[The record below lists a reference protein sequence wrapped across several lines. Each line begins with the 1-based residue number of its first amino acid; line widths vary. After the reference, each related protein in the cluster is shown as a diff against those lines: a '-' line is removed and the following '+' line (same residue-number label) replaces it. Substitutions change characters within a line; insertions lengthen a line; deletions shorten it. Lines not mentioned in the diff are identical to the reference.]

1 MKSDWFVNQLLW
13 ARMQALRWTHW
24 RPFVADAR
32 RPWETQQ
39 RVLLDIVRRNCDTR
53 FGREHGFDKI
63 SCYKDFAAA
72 VPVQDYES
80 LRPYIEEQEGTGE
93 PALNAERP
101 VMYAQTSGT
110 TGKPKLIPIL
120 ARSLNQ
126 LKRSQSIQSFVQFSA
141 VPQTFY
147 GRILGITS
155 PAVEGTLESGT
166 PYGSASGHISKNM
179 PSLAKKKY
187 VLPDEVFG
195 IADYELKYLV
205 ALRLALPCR
214 NLSCIA
220 TANPS
225 TLLKLL
231 SVVDDHRKALTQDF
245 SRGTFHQADRLS
257 PQVQAA
263 ISPLLGCAPERVQE
277 LDRVLA
283 SGKPTFADLWP
294 NLRLVNT
301 WTGGSCR
308 IALAAVRAALPRG
321 VCIAELGYL
330 SSEFRGTI
338 TVDLER
344 NVGAPTIHENFF
356 EFVERDDWDA
366 GRKEFRTVEEIEE
379 GREYYIVITTGA
391 GLYRYSMN
399 DIVRVTGLFRA
410 TPTIEFVQKGKGVTN
425 ITGEKLY
432 ENQVVSAVRS
442 TEDAL
447 GLASQFFLM
456 LADVD
461 RAVYRLVVEWSG
473 TDESIGERLIESVER
488 KLGELNVEYAQKRAS
503 GRLKPLEL
511 VAVNSEAGEAYKRQ
525 CLEQGQREGQF
536 KLVALQYRHEC
547 AFPFDDFRINVTAGT
562 ARQ

>member
-32 RPWETQQ
+32 RPRETQQ
-39 RVLLDIVRRNCDTR
+39 RVLLDIVRRNCNTR

-63 SCYKDFAAA
+63 ACYKDFAAA

-80 LRPYIEEQEGTGE
+80 LRPYIEEQERTGE

-120 ARSLNQ
+120 ARSLKQ

-166 PYGSASGHISKNM
+166 PYGSASGHIYKNM

-231 SVVDDHRKALTQDF
+231 SVVGDHRKALAQDF

-277 LDRVLA
+277 LNRVLA
-283 SGKPTFADLWP
+283 SGKPTFADFWP

-308 IALAAVRAALPRG
+308 IALAAVRAALPPG

-344 NVGAPTIHENFF
+344 NVGA
-356 EFVERDDWDA
+356 
-366 GRKEFRTVEEIEE
+366 
-379 GREYYIVITTGA
+379 
-391 GLYRYSMN
+391 
-399 DIVRVTGLFRA
+399 
-410 TPTIEFVQKGKGVTN
+410 PTIEFVQKGKGVTN

-461 RAVYRLVVEWSG
+461 AAVYRLVVEWSG
-473 TDESIGERLIESVER
+473 TDESIAERLIESVER
-488 KLGELNVEYAQKRAS
+488 KLGEINVEYAQKRAS

-511 VAVNSEAGEAYKRQ
+511 VPVNSGAGEAYKRH

-536 KLVALQYRHEC
+536 KLVALQYQHEC

>member
-1 MKSDWFVNQLLW
+1 MNSDWFVNQLMW

-24 RPFVADAR
+24 RPFVNDASHPR
-32 RPWETQQ
+32 ETQQ
-39 RVLLDIVRRNCDTR
+39 RVLLDIVRRNRNTR

-63 SCYKDFAAA
+63 TCYKDFAVA

-80 LRPYIEEQEGTGE
+80 LRPYLEEQERTGE

-120 ARSLNQ
+120 AKSLDQ
-126 LKRSQSIQSFVQFSA
+126 HKRSQSIQSFVQFSA
-141 VPQTFY
+141 APQAYY
-147 GRILGITS
+147 GRILGIVS

-166 PYGSASGHISKNM
+166 PYGSASGHVYKNL
-179 PSLAKKKY
+179 PSLARKKY
-187 VLPDEVFG
+187 VLPEEVFG
-195 IADYELKYLV
+195 IGDYELKYLV
-205 ALRLALPCR
+205 ILRLALPCR

-231 SVVDDHRKALTQDF
+231 SVADDHREALRQDV
-245 SRGTFHQADRLS
+245 SRGTFHQAGRLS
-257 PQVQAA
+257 PQVRAA
-263 ISPLLGCAPERVQE
+263 ITPLLGCAPDRARE

-283 SGKPTFADLWP
+283 SEKPTFAELWP
-294 NLRLVNT
+294 NLRLIIT

-308 IALAAVRAALPRG
+308 IALAALRRALPPG

-379 GREYYIVITTGA
+379 GQEYYIFITTGA
-391 GLYRYSMN
+391 GLYRYFMN
-399 DIVRVTGLFRA
+399 DIVAVTGMFRA
-410 TPTIEFVQKGKGVTN
+410 TPAIEFVRKGKGVTN
-425 ITGEKLY
+425 ITGEKLS

-447 GLASQFFLM
+447 GLASRFFLM
-456 LADVD
+456 LADID
-461 RAVYRLVVEWSG
+461 GAVYRLVVEWPG
-473 TDESIGERLIESVER
+473 TDESIAERLLESVER

-503 GRLKPLEL
+503 GRLRHLEL
-511 VAVNSEAGEAYKRQ
+511 VPVHPGAGEAYKQ
-525 CLEQGQREGQF
+525 HCFEQGQREGQF
-536 KLVALQYRHEC
+536 KLMALQYQHEC
-547 AFPFDDFRINVTAGT
+547 AFPFEDFRIDLTAGT
-562 ARQ
+562 AR